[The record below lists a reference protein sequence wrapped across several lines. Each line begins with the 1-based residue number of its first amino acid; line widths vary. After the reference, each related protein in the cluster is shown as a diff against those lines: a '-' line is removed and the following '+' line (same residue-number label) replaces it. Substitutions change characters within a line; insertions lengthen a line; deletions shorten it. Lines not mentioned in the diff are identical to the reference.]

1 VFQRNTLTTN
11 FHDIYIMNSD
21 GTDVQPLIGTGAYEF
36 RPSWSPDCSKVAY
49 DALASGESDIY
60 VYVVP

>member
-1 VFQRNTLTTN
+1 
-11 FHDIYIMNSD
+11 MNSD
-21 GTDVQPLIGTGAYEF
+21 GTDVHLLIGTGAYEH

-49 DALASGESDIY
+49 DALVSGIYDIY